1 MMLTDKEMR
10 TIGEKYIDFLSR
22 EYDTEYMLFPEYIEK
37 KAYGNIYAFD
47 GKKYFETQNVEDHL
61 IGTAPFLVE
70 KESGRVVQ
78 FGTAYPLEKYLD
90 FYENNELAPSLDRYW
105 YPDTEEFSH
114 K

>member
-1 MMLTDKEMR
+1 MLTDKDMLE
-10 TIGEKYIDFLSR
+10 IAEKYIDFLSR
-22 EYDTEYMLFPEYIEK
+22 EDDIELMLFPEYREK
-37 KAYGNIYAFD
+37 MPYGNIYSYD
-47 GKKYFETQNVEDHL
+47 GKKYFETQDIKDHL

-70 KESGRVVQ
+70 KESGKVVQ

-90 FYENNELAPSLDRYW
+90 FYENNALAPSLDLYW